1 MNNYISYH
9 DGNINEDTYDDDS
22 IDRKH
27 HLYNSLGSIQLQRT
41 NINPSNYPILHQ
53 TLSTISPNQTHV
65 YHQRDIL
72 AKNSRRI
79 FINDDIITID
89 HNDTDASFI
98 LPNLYELPEDI
109 RMRVMDNLVDI
120 PTMVSLEETR
130 RLNWWVNKKL
140 PCSKL
145 YPLVTSGDGNCLLH
159 ATSLAMWGFHDHS
172 LSMRKA
178 LNETLITSKP
188 NNSLYRRWRWT
199 QSVQNKKYGLVFSE
213 QEWDEEWRSLLRLSS
228 AEPRVSQTRS
238 FDLNSSIDEINYSK
252 SSQTNI
258 DLPTKSSSQST
269 RQYYESLEEF
279 HVYVLANNIRRP
291 IVIYS
296 DTILR
301 TNDGEAISPIEFG
314 GIYLPLEISPDKC
327 HKQPIF
333 LAYDAA
339 HFSALLPMEQN
350 SKSTSKITYRIPL
363 IDIDTFDILP
373 IHFCIDPGVNFQ
385 WPIDEELSDDKIHF
399 YMNYGENRMNILE
412 KYLNLSKEY
421 FSLNNLFLQTIKT
434 KYDNRISTTDIN
446 LSNELNSTI
455 TNKKFSRPSLNSFSK
470 IFRRTFIE
478 PFSST
483 KRLSHKNSHDSSIQD
498 TSNLSIINKNMF
510 ENQRSSPLLNHHTN
524 ILTII
529 LTNFQPKRPQ
539 TSDNMIKNYIDTCMN
554 EYYFEKNQK
563 QINNENENLQ
573 NIEPLTSLNE
583 TNISKI
589 INHYSDSTDTS
600 SSTINSYHQDT
611 VSTNISTN
619 MNKNSHE
626 KQTRHKLLQI
636 PLNSLNK
643 TIPLNQHIEKNSNI
657 GNLLPIENSQFS
669 INDNY
674 IEQTQPKSNR
684 LIQNNSV
691 DMTNDQHSNLEF
703 HGNSISNKF
712 FPSQNL
718 ISSPLKRQQSI
729 SSDKTLNNSF
739 ENNQNLNNFKSTS
752 ININKRIQI
761 LNSISNLTQQKRL

>member
-9 DGNINEDTYDDDS
+9 DGNINEDIFNEDS

-27 HLYNSLGSIQLQRT
+27 HLYNSSASVQLQRT
-41 NINPSNYPILHQ
+41 NVNYPILHQ
-53 TLSTISPNQTHV
+53 TPSSNQTYVHQ
-65 YHQRDIL
+65 QRDVL
-72 AKNSRRI
+72 PKNYRRKS
-79 FINDDIITID
+79 INDDIITID
-89 HNDTDASFI
+89 HNDADTSFI

-109 RMRVMDNLVDI
+109 RIRVMDNLVDI
-120 PTMVSLEETR
+120 PTMVSLEETK

-140 PCSKL
+140 PCTKL

-213 QEWDEEWRSLLRLSS
+213 QEWNEEWRSLLRLSS
-228 AEPRVSQTRS
+228 AEPRISQT
-238 FDLNSSIDEINYSK
+238 NSSIDEINYSK
-252 SSQTNI
+252 SSQTNS
-258 DLPTKSSSQST
+258 DLSTKSSSQST

-314 GIYLPLEISPDKC
+314 GIYLPLEIPPDKC

-350 SKSTSKITYRIPL
+350 SKSTSKSTTYRIPL
-363 IDIDTFDILP
+363 IDIETLDILP
-373 IHFCIDPGVNFQ
+373 IHFFIDPGLNFQ
-385 WPIDEELSDDKIHF
+385 WPIDEELSDDKINF
-399 YMNYGENRMNILE
+399 YTNYKENRMDILE

-421 FSLNNLFLQTIKT
+421 ISLNNLFSYIIKP
-434 KYDNRISTTDIN
+434 KHDNHILTTDIN
-446 LSNELNSTI
+446 LSNQFNSTI
-455 TNKKFSRPSLNSFSK
+455 INHKKFSRPSLNSFSK

-483 KRLSHKNSHDSSIQD
+483 KRISHKNSPYNSIQN
-498 TSNLSIINKNMF
+498 TTNLSIINQ
-510 ENQRSSPLLNHHTN
+510 NQKLSSLLNHHTN

-554 EYYFEKNQK
+554 EYYFEKTQK
-563 QINNENENLQ
+563 LINNENENLQ
-573 NIEPLTSLNE
+573 NIEPLTNLDENNTSN
-583 TNISKI
+583 I
-589 INHYSDSTDTS
+589 INHCSDLTDSSVSTT
-600 SSTINSYHQDT
+600 NSYHQDIISSNK
-611 VSTNISTN
+611 STNI
-619 MNKNSHE
+619 NKNLND
-626 KQTRHKLLQI
+626 KQTKRKLLQI

-643 TIPLNQHIEKNSNI
+643 TILLNQNLQKNSNI
-657 GNLLPIENSQFS
+657 DNLISIDNSQFS
-669 INDNY
+669 TNINY
-674 IEQTQPKSNR
+674 IDQIQSKSNR
-684 LIQNNSV
+684 FIQSNSLE
-691 DMTNDQHSNLEF
+691 MTNDQYSNLD
-703 HGNSISNKF
+703 SISNKII
-712 FPSQNL
+712 SNQKL
-718 ISSPLKRQQSI
+718 ISSPLKRQQSL
-729 SSDKTLNNSF
+729 SSDKTSNNLS
-739 ENNQNLNNFKSTS
+739 ENNQNLNDFQSTN

-761 LNSISNLTQQKRL
+761 SNLTQHKHL

>member
-9 DGNINEDTYDDDS
+9 DGNINEYIFDDDS

-27 HLYNSLGSIQLQRT
+27 HLYNSLASGQVQRP
-41 NINPSNYPILHQ
+41 NINPSIYPILHQ
-53 TLSTISPNQTHV
+53 TLSTVPANQIYIHQ
-65 YHQRDIL
+65 QRDIL
-72 AKNSRRI
+72 AKNYRRI
-79 FINDDIITID
+79 SINDDIITID
-89 HNDTDASFI
+89 HNDADTSFI

-109 RMRVMDNLVDI
+109 RIRVMDNLVDI

-213 QEWDEEWRSLLRLSS
+213 QEWNEEWRSLLRLSS
-228 AEPRVSQTRS
+228 AEPRVSQTKS
-238 FDLNSSIDEINYSK
+238 SDLNSSIDEINYSK
-252 SSQTNI
+252 SSQTNT

-291 IVIYS
+291 IIIYS

-363 IDIDTFDILP
+363 IDIETLDILP
-373 IHFCIDPGVNFQ
+373 LHFYIDPGLNFQ

-399 YMNYGENRMNILE
+399 YTNYGENRMDILE

-421 FSLNNLFLQTIKT
+421 IPLNNLFSQTIKT
-434 KYDNRISTTDIN
+434 KHDNRISTITTDIN
-446 LSNELNSTI
+446 ISNELNSTI
-455 TNKKFSRPSLNSFSK
+455 TNKKISRPSFKFVNGSIFCKFSFS
-470 IFRRTFIE
+470 
-478 PFSST
+478 
-483 KRLSHKNSHDSSIQD
+483 
-498 TSNLSIINKNMF
+498 
-510 ENQRSSPLLNHHTN
+510 LL
-524 ILTII
+524 IC
-529 LTNFQPKRPQ
+529 F
-539 TSDNMIKNYIDTCMN
+539 
-554 EYYFEKNQK
+554 
-563 QINNENENLQ
+563 
-573 NIEPLTSLNE
+573 
-583 TNISKI
+583 
-589 INHYSDSTDTS
+589 
-600 SSTINSYHQDT
+600 
-611 VSTNISTN
+611 
-619 MNKNSHE
+619 
-626 KQTRHKLLQI
+626 
-636 PLNSLNK
+636 
-643 TIPLNQHIEKNSNI
+643 
-657 GNLLPIENSQFS
+657 
-669 INDNY
+669 
-674 IEQTQPKSNR
+674 
-684 LIQNNSV
+684 
-691 DMTNDQHSNLEF
+691 
-703 HGNSISNKF
+703 
-712 FPSQNL
+712 
-718 ISSPLKRQQSI
+718 
-729 SSDKTLNNSF
+729 
-739 ENNQNLNNFKSTS
+739 
-752 ININKRIQI
+752 
-761 LNSISNLTQQKRL
+761 